1 MSVEP
6 GSGFAMRT
14 PLAFLPL
21 PVPEVAEDP
30 AQMSSW
36 LHNEAM
42 LIRDAKAV
50 VPSLRG
56 ALGHGGM

>member
-1 MSVEP
+1 
-6 GSGFAMRT
+6 MRT